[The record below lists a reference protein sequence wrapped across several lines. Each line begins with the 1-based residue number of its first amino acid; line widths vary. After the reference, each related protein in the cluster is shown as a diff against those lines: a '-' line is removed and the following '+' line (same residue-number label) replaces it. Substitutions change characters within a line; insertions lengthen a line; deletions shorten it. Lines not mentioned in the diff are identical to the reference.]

1 MAMIFTCIIRRTVC
15 NRRTVDSVLMMLAT
29 KAIKEGCVAV
39 GFYIS
44 INTAN
49 IMKDPNDHL
58 GDSHILG
65 TAYMKYY
72 CG

>member
-1 MAMIFTCIIRRTVC
+1 MIFTCIIRRTVC
-15 NRRTVDSVLMMLAT
+15 NRRTVNCVSMML
-29 KAIKEGCVAV
+29 AIKEGCVAV

-44 INTAN
+44 IDTAN

-58 GDSHILG
+58 DDSHILG